1 MKEARFAAPTMAVMI
16 KTKEHTA
23 VNTVHGRSCDQRLY
37 RARGPCRSFSG
48 SEDASPAFPD
58 EWGRII
64 AAPFACA
71 RRGEGGD
78 SGDPAS
84 VLYRRMRGRRDA
96 VGATR
101 TATRAARCG
110 VQHSSTALDDE
121 KTSEKSR
128 RAVAVGPTR
137 ARGRN
142 HRRDQQTLDRRFRGG
157 RTGAS
162 LCETAYERPVS
173 EK

>member
-1 MKEARFAAPTMAVMI
+1 MKEIDDMFLEVP
-16 KTKEHTA
+16 
-23 VNTVHGRSCDQRLY
+23 GY
-37 RARGPCRSFSG
+37 
-48 SEDASPAFPD
+48 EDFCQLDSD

-101 TATRAARCG
+101 TAKRAARCW
-110 VQHSSTALDDE
+110 VQYSVH
-121 KTSEKSR
+121 R
-128 RAVAVGPTR
+128 VG
-137 ARGRN
+137 
-142 HRRDQQTLDRRFRGG
+142 
-157 RTGAS
+157 
-162 LCETAYERPVS
+162 
-173 EK
+173 